1 MAPADNLRKRKT
13 AADGNIPSKR
23 VPAKTPEE
31 YDNSKEKRHAHGV
44 DLEPNIWVV
53 AWLALS
59 FISFIVA
66 IFYYKIDNRNHGPV
80 AAYINQ
86 NYPFVDRALNNYALG
101 KKPAPL
107 FGAAAHEH
115 DGSEHDHSHDNFADA
130 TPMDIPGM
138 ADGVSDL
145 LSLTEA
151 ELKAYTGEDKSK
163 PIYLAIN
170 GTIFDVSSSP
180 AFYGPGGHYNH
191 FTGKDATRAW
201 VTECWDTDDQF
212 TWRLED
218 VHLMFMPKYLDEMLT
233 AVAEGDFSGDLGAMG
248 AMPQEMMT
256 TLASKAIDR
265 FGKVRPKTIQKRRE
279 EDRKEADK
287 KVLETLDHWYNFF
300 WNNDKYKVV
309 GKVIRDEEG
318 TPKTP
323 PKPCDEAMKKRPLKG
338 GKLES
343 MMGSVGSLFQGGGP
357 AIDLSAMGGGAAAGK
372 GGDAKTGEMPAAV
385 REQIEKAKKEAQDK
399 GGQAAD
405 AAADAAESVKEKV
418 KEGVKGAADKVQ
430 EGAEKVKQKAEDVK
444 DEL

>member
-31 YDNSKEKRHAHGV
+31 YDNSKGRRDAQGPN
-44 DLEPNIWVV
+44 LEPNIWVV
-53 AWLALS
+53 AWLSLT
-59 FISFIVA
+59 FIGFIVA
-66 IFYYKIDNRNHGPV
+66 IFYYKVDNRSHGPF
-80 AAYINQ
+80 AAYVNK
-86 NYPFVDRALNNYALG
+86 NYPLVDRTLNNYALG

-115 DGSEHDHSHDNFADA
+115 DGSEHDHSHDSFEDA

-138 ADGVSDL
+138 DEGVSDL

-151 ELKAYTGEDKSK
+151 ELKAYTGADKSR

-218 VHLMFMPKYLDEMLT
+218 IHVMFMPKYLDEMLT
-233 AVAEGDFSGDLGAMG
+233 AVAEGDFSSDLGAMG

-256 TLASKAIDR
+256 NLASKAIER
-265 FGKVRPKTIQKRRE
+265 FGKVRPNTVKKRRV
-279 EDRKEADK
+279 EDREEADQ

-309 GKVIRDEEG
+309 GTVIRDEEG

-323 PKPCDEAMKKRPLKG
+323 PAPCEEAMKKRPLKG

-357 AIDLSAMGGGAAAGK
+357 SIDLSAMGGGAAK
-372 GGDAKTGEMPAAV
+372 GEMPAAV
-385 REQIEKAKKEAQDK
+385 KEQVEKAKKEAKEK
-399 GGQAAD
+399 GEQAT
-405 AAADAAESVKEKV
+405 AAAGDAAESAKEKV
-418 KEGVKGAADKVQ
+418 KEGAKVAADKVQ
-430 EGAEKVKQKAEDVK
+430 EAAEKVKEKAEDVK